1 MRMDREGHVY
11 PPYRVRPDRAMA
23 EKFLRGQGVDGA
35 PEHVPPTYMIFLRG
49 ETKGIDL
56 FAELDVPREKA
67 LHGGQRYEWF
77 APIGWDDELMVTV
90 TVEKMVEK
98 EGRSGTVWFADV
110 AYDYAFAGSGKPALR
125 EITRIVKRS

>member
-11 PPYRVRPDRAMA
+11 PPYRVKPDRALA
-23 EKFLRGQGVDGA
+23 ETFMRGQGVEAVPD
-35 PEHVPPTYMIFLRG
+35 HVPPTYMIFLRG
-49 ETKGIDL
+49 ETKGVDIFTD
-56 FAELDVPREKA
+56 LDVPRDKA

-77 APIGWDDELMVTV
+77 APIGWDDELDVTV

-98 EGRSGTVWFADV
+98 NGRNGKVWFADV
-110 AYDYAFAGSGKPALR
+110 AYDYAFAETGKPALR